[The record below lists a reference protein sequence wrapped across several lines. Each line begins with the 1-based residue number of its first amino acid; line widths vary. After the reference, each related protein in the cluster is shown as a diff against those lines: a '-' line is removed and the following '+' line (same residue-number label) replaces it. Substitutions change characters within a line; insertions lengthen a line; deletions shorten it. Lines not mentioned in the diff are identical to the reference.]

1 MQLFTVGTVQLN
13 PDGSEVLI
21 GGNPVPTYDNEDS
34 GDSLAVTV
42 GTFELAR
49 TS

>member
-13 PDGSEVLI
+13 PDGSEVLV

-34 GDSLAVTV
+34 GDRLAVQV
-42 GTFELAR
+42 GLPELSR